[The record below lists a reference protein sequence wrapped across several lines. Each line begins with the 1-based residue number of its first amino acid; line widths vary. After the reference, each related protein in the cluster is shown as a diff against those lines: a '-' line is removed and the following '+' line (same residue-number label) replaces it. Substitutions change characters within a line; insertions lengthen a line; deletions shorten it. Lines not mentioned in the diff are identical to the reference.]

1 MPKVQDM
8 HADGP
13 LRSACIRLDTTGRAD
28 LRRCDLEPTVGPLLL
43 PWQSLGAACTHVW
56 LDTCYSHTYTDR
68 LDNGTDLFHPV
79 SELAGLLPILTGLRS
94 ERPPCQR
101 VVLAAVQPTAQQ
113 KCRTARQELFPARA
127 PHQQKSWL
135 PPWKTVLW

>member
-8 HADGP
+8 HADVP

-56 LDTCYSHTYTDR
+56 LDTCYSHTSTDR
-68 LDNGTDLFHPV
+68 LDNGPDLFHPV

-101 VVLAAVQPTAQQ
+101 VVLAAVRPTEQQ
-113 KCRTARQELFPARA
+113 KSRTARQELFPTRA

>member
-56 LDTCYSHTYTDR
+56 LDTCYSHTSTDR
-68 LDNGTDLFHPV
+68 LDNGPDLI
-79 SELAGLLPILTGLRS
+79 SSRIRAGRS
-94 ERPPCQR
+94 ASDPDR
-101 VVLAAVQPTAQQ
+101 AAV
-113 KCRTARQELFPARA
+113 
-127 PHQQKSWL
+127 
-135 PPWKTVLW
+135 

>member
-56 LDTCYSHTYTDR
+56 LDTADTYSAMGGMCALGD
-68 LDNGTDLFHPV
+68 
-79 SELAGLLPILTGLRS
+79 
-94 ERPPCQR
+94 
-101 VVLAAVQPTAQQ
+101 
-113 KCRTARQELFPARA
+113 
-127 PHQQKSWL
+127 
-135 PPWKTVLW
+135 VLWFDHRFAGCAYGRSSQISG